1 MPWTWIALIIGG
13 AVIGWIASVV
23 GAFERPRD
31 ILLLVLG
38 GAVAAAMGAVLFP
51 PIFGTRVDQVGFSL
65 PNLLIAL
72 LGANFLLGGV
82 IVARR
87 IAWRRAA

>member
-1 MPWTWIALIIGG
+1 MPWTWIALLIGG
-13 AVIGWIASVV
+13 AIIGWLASVV
-23 GAFERPRD
+23 GAFKRPRT
-31 ILLLVLG
+31 ILLLVVG
-38 GAVAAAMGAVLFP
+38 GAAAAALGALLFAP
-51 PIFGTRVDQVGFSL
+51 VFGTRVDQAGFSL

-87 IAWRRAA
+87 IMPYGRR

>member
-1 MPWTWIALIIGG
+1 MPWTWMALLIGGAAIGWLASVVGGFERGRDVILLIIGG
-13 AVIGWIASVV
+13 AAAAAL
-23 GAFERPRD
+23 GAF
-31 ILLLVLG
+31 
-38 GAVAAAMGAVLFP
+38 LFP
-51 PIFGTRVDQVGFSL
+51 PIFGTRVDQAGFSL

-87 IAWRRAA
+87 MMPRRR